1 MTLSEL
7 KEMVIYI
14 IKRETFFSREHAERI
29 TEEILEQID
38 WYKKYEG
45 GDGDNGIY

>member
-1 MTLSEL
+1 MILNEL
-7 KEMVIYI
+7 REMIIYI
-14 IKRETFFSREHAERI
+14 IKKETFFSRDHAERI

-45 GDGDNGIY
+45 GEENVS